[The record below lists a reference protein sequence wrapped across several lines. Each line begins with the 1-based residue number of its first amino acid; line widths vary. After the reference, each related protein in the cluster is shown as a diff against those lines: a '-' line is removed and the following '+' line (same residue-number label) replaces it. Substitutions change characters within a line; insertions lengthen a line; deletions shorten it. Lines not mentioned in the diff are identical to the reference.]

1 MIGHYENTL
10 SHVALSESVGYLR
23 EAGLSRSQRPASI
36 RLALE
41 AAVRGVPAAGT
52 ALLRPGGD
60 TLRRVDYVGERNREM
75 TRWLRERLDDSPETT
90 AAALSETPPFLP
102 GTNPMLF
109 ALHPGSPS
117 MSGLWIVWPRGTPD
131 GESMERVRRE
141 METLI
146 EVECMERV
154 HFGGEGVLDRDLA
167 LSLRARDEDG
177 LPEMLALARDVSG
190 ADFTY
195 WGGVHE
201 GVVDVE
207 WNVGAKNSG
216 FGFELPLGE
225 GVGGR
230 VFARGE
236 AFDIPD
242 YRNCQYRYPGVS
254 DATDDEEVRSVLA
267 VPVRGGGEGSGGVLY
282 AVRRTVAPFSD
293 ADRALLLRVK
303 SDIEPV
309 SGAWTAPRR
318 LFTSGLDYLKMKKNE
333 LRRLLLE
340 CDRVRELE
348 AWMEQLLGGAA
359 ILTDG
364 AGHPYVPANLDRLER
379 LRIHAQD
386 DVRTFPLNGPSARGR
401 LHLRPS
407 ASLPLE
413 GWPDLIEDA
422 LAAFNVVIDRVEQAH
437 DRLNRRRSHWIQS
450 VAEGRA
456 NRGSRREGYR
466 LGLPVEKGEVW
477 AFAWEPETAREQTRL
492 RMLAD
497 DVVLDQLGGP
507 LIVLDDGVGVVL
519 LREPSR
525 NAPSTVRDEL
535 LKHLGPS
542 PLWLAHGAAYESP
555 DALKDALLQAAG
567 TVERLRRE
575 EDGRYI
581 SEVDGRGLDSLLES
595 PKTSEELA
603 AFAEKTL
610 EPLLEHDR
618 DKGSELTHTFC
629 LTLALGS
636 PEEASEKLFVHPNTV
651 RYRMR
656 RAQEIL
662 ASDLALPKE
671 RTAMSLAAFAW
682 LRRFGKGKL

>member
-1 MIGHYENTL
+1 MED
-10 SHVALSESVGYLR
+10 
-23 EAGLSRSQRPASI
+23 I
-36 RLALE
+36 RLA
-41 AAVRGVPAAGT
+41 
-52 ALLRPGGD
+52 
-60 TLRRVDYVGERNREM
+60 
-75 TRWLRERLDDSPETT
+75 
-90 AAALSETPPFLP
+90 
-102 GTNPMLF
+102 
-109 ALHPGSPS
+109 
-117 MSGLWIVWPRGTPD
+117 
-131 GESMERVRRE
+131 
-141 METLI
+141 METLA
-146 EVECMERV
+146 EVEFKEGV
-154 HFGGEGVLDRDLA
+154 HFGGEGSPLDSELSR
-167 LSLRARDEDG
+167 SLRESGGHG
-177 LPEMLALARDVSG
+177 LPEMLSLARDVSG

-207 WNVGAKNSG
+207 WHVGAKNSG

-230 VFARGE
+230 VFTRGE

-254 DATDDEEVRSVLA
+254 DATDDEGVRSVLA
-267 VPVRGGGEGSGGVLY
+267 LPVRGGGERSGGVLY

-303 SDIEPV
+303 GDIEPV

-318 LFTSGLDYLKMKKNE
+318 FFTSGLDYLKMKKND

-348 AWMEQLLGGAA
+348 TWLEQLLGGPA
-359 ILTDG
+359 ILTDCM
-364 AGHPYVPANLDRLER
+364 GHPYVPANLDRLER
-379 LRIHAQD
+379 LQLHSGD
-386 DVRTFPLNGPSARGR
+386 DLRTFPLNGPGARGR

-407 ASLPLE
+407 ADLPLE
-413 GWPDLIEDA
+413 GWPDLIDDV

-437 DRLNRRRSHWIQS
+437 DRLNRQRSHWLQA

-456 NRGSRREGYR
+456 SHGSRREGNR
-466 LGLPVEKGEVW
+466 LGLPVERGEVW
-477 AFAWEPETAREQTRL
+477 AFAWEPETAREQIRL

-507 LIVLDDGVGVVL
+507 LIVLDEGVGVVL
-519 LREPSR
+519 LREPAR

-555 DALKDALLQAAG
+555 DALKDALLQATG

-581 SEVDGRGLDSLLES
+581 SEIDGRGLDSLLES

-603 AFAEKTL
+603 AFAQKML
-610 EPLLEHDR
+610 EPLLDHDR
-618 DKGSELTHTFC
+618 AKGSQITETFC
-629 LTLALGS
+629 LALASCS
-636 PEEASEKLFVHPNTV
+636 PEEAAEKLFVHPNTV

-662 ASDLALPKE
+662 DVDLTQPKQ
-671 RTAMSLAAFAW
+671 RTAMGLAAFAW
-682 LRRFGKGKL
+682 LRRFGED